1 MGGGKQWWA
10 QRVGWLLSSPGD
22 VQPVFQ
28 PCFIWFTLCSPSI
41 TVGNLKR
48 SEKEWKESLFLAR
61 SKHQPGTTQLQEKPQ
76 KRKSI
81 VLMARIAGYRVWQSH
96 LANLSEWAV
105 CQRVERPSGHAVFYA
120 GHLWYKYLSGLPWP
134 WVKQCC
140 LVSWWHWN
148 MELCLLRKSSGTS

>member
-120 GHLWYKYLSGLPWP
+120 GHLWYKCLSGVPWP